1 MEWLILCL
9 LVPAVVVPVVLLWG
23 FVGCSFQPGTSPP
36 PLAPQNLVATP
47 TSVTEI
53 TLTWDNPN
61 PSPVQFEV
69 HRATGG
75 APFELLT
82 TVGGPPFVDPTNL
95 PTPTPLQTGVTFNY
109 QVFAV
114 YATDPGNVSQGS
126 NVAAARPLAFAA
138 NLSVTQQI
146 PIPPPNYTFV
156 LRISPARLN
165 NSGSQVRLT
174 LQGAP
179 TGNVMIN
186 SIYVSRAAAAGNPYD
201 SLPAGNPGGLTQVAS
216 GVLLADDQPKALDF
230 VAYPLDPSQD
240 LVVAFDFTASAGQAN
255 IRYDPAPGVALF
267 FGLTYQEAG
276 VANRT
281 AGYVAQADPRSY
293 LVKQIEVL

>member
-23 FVGCSFQPGTSPP
+23 FAGCSFQPGVAPP
-36 PLAPQNLVATP
+36 PLTPQNLVATP
-47 TSVTEI
+47 ISVSEI
-53 TLTWDNPN
+53 SLTWDNPD
-61 PSPVQFEV
+61 PGPVQFEV
-69 HRATGG
+69 HRAQDGTQF
-75 APFELLT
+75 ALLA
-82 TVGGPPFVDPTNL
+82 TVAGPPFVDPTNL
-95 PTPTPLQTGVTFNY
+95 PTPTPLGQGITFNY

-114 YATDPGNVSQGS
+114 STNDPGNRSSGS
-126 NVAAARPLAFAA
+126 NVASARPLAFAA
-138 NLSVTQQI
+138 DLSVTQQI

-156 LRISPARLN
+156 LRISPARLH

-174 LQGAP
+174 VRGAP
-179 TGNVMIN
+179 SGNVTIN
-186 SIYVSRAAAAGNPYD
+186 SIYISRAALSGNPYD

-216 GVLLADDQPKALDF
+216 AVLLPDDQPKALDF

-240 LVVAFDFTASAGQAN
+240 LLIAFDFTAAAGQAE
-255 IRYDPAPGVALF
+255 IRYDPSPGVALY

-276 VANRT
+276 VPNRT

-293 LVKQIEVL
+293 LVTQIEVL